1 MKRDWR
7 ISSCPTRVYTDD
19 FSSYKMCGNSGCKLD
34 VVETLFFAYL
44 ENVELSLEK
53 YIEQIRNLE
62 VSKEDLQK
70 TKDAKKQTKLMQV
83 DKLKKRRKKIR
94 TLIEEE
100 FYEDAEEESEK
111 RQEVKDL
118 YKTIK
123 ELEEEIDEMD
133 RQEEESETVQVDRI
147 LRNIKNFLQGKH
159 LTMDKKEQNE
169 ILHEIVDHIKYSKNG
184 RSAEVEIKVQLKE
197 EVKEIMDVIGVQ

>member
-1 MKRDWR
+1 
-7 ISSCPTRVYTDD
+7 
-19 FSSYKMCGNSGCKLD
+19 MCGNSGCKLD